1 MSSNLG
7 LERWD
12 CLDSFM
18 SAGAADLV
26 STTIHMHVIGN
37 SKDSIRA
44 TTVLD
49 VGFGQSVIEGK
60 VNIKSGTEVDHF
72 ESDAIVFQ
80 DGTRAEA
87 DVVVLAY
94 VVVHPLCWA

>member
-1 MSSNLG
+1 M
-7 LERWD
+7 
-12 CLDSFM
+12 
-18 SAGAADLV
+18 
-26 STTIHMHVIGN
+26 
-37 SKDSIRA
+37 
-44 TTVLD
+44 LD

-80 DGTRAEA
+80 DGTRVEA

-94 VVVHPLCWA
+94 VVVHPLY